1 MAEFLFETW
10 PAGAGPMMV
19 QFVLVVAGAYA
30 GVRVIDD
37 VKAWRTAKARRLSD
51 QSPRA

>member
-10 PAGAGPMMV
+10 PSGAGPMMV
-19 QFVLVVAGAYA
+19 QFVLVIAGAYT

-37 VKAWRTAKARRLSD
+37 VKAWRIAKARRLSGD
-51 QSPRA
+51 SPRV